1 MIQLISNFIIP
12 FFVLSVILYG
22 VLKKVDVYDTF
33 VEGTKESFDVVLT
46 MFPTML
52 AMILG
57 VNIFMKSVGKITQ
70 TSKDL

>member
-1 MIQLISNFIIP
+1 MVKTGDVYIS
-12 FFVLSVILYG
+12 
-22 VLKKVDVYDTF
+22 KKVDVYDTF

-57 VNIFMKSVGKITQ
+57 VNIFMKSGIIELMVNMFQ
-70 TSKDL
+70 T